1 VFAAIIGK
9 VEVLTK
15 MKWKTKGRTL
25 WLAFCLIVFA
35 GWEYHYFESRV
46 RRAVLEIGDCCSKPG
61 IAAINCVRINEDESV
76 AEILRLSIP
85 ARKPTAENLLSR
97 VALRL
102 GINPYSQAMFRPDR
116 AVEHLTDAGKRKILP
131 ELLRALDENAPYSEE
146 YSSYGLMSAITGT
159 GESAIPELIELLKHK
174 DEEVR
179 YRAAQFLGV
188 YGTSAKAAVPDL
200 LLVLNDGSMAMFAA
214 AQAIGEIA
222 DDAETVSSLHRLSQ
236 QNFSDMRAGCITN
249 SIQKIESR
257 IRP

>member
-1 VFAAIIGK
+1 MKPKIYHRIVWISF
-9 VEVLTK
+9 VLI
-15 MKWKTKGRTL
+15 
-25 WLAFCLIVFA
+25 CIS
-35 GWEYHYFESRV
+35 GWMNHYLDTRV
-46 RRAVLEIGDCCSKPG
+46 HRAVLEVGDCCSKPG
-61 IAAINCVRINEDESV
+61 IAAINCVRINEDESI

-102 GINPYSQAMFRPDR
+102 GVNPYSQAMFRPDR
-116 AVEHLTDAGKRKILP
+116 AVEHLTDAGKRKLLP
-131 ELLRALDENAPYSEE
+131 KLLKALDENAPYSEE

-159 GESAIPELIELLKHK
+159 GETAIPELIELLKHK
-174 DEEVR
+174 NEEVR
-179 YRAAQFLGV
+179 YRAAQFLSV

-236 QNFSDMRAGCITN
+236 QNFSDMRAGFITN